1 MLLPVRR
8 GAFSTG
14 FAFEYYDGDEDE
26 MGVKPVRKT
35 LKEEIVESGHLSPA
49 EWMEFVELKA
59 SKYMKSK
66 RIKWKRS
73 RGYTELAKRTPVTKE
88 HIFAIILYCDF
99 SKLCTAFSATFRQQN
114 VFETMESVKQRHS
127 HFAVFGRLLVE
138 LVWEFGVDGTERRGN
153 EKGPFFCGLNCVLNI
168 GSFAITLKGPCST
181 STQREVA
188 VNFAKSNGII
198 LKLDNDTDGG
208 SLQQCFDC
216 SWISNYFEEAERL
229 WIAGRTHLPLR
240 IVSIVIVK
248 NAKNYRKMMR
258 ALFLFDAMT
267 SGVELGK
274 ESKIKPEAADYE
286 LLRKLIDSE
295 LNGGIDVVAEF
306 DEYVKREWK
315 LFLQSKEKVELNF
328 RYIWNDFKILSKLV
342 VYDLVEYK
350 EDEAAKGNVNIFK
363 AEWIFLFPAVNSV
376 SISTWSGNGDG
387 YKCRL
392 EGLLES
398 MKVLPR
404 SVGSVTVYTSNRPF
418 RWAQEGLTNEVKSSF
433 AECGWNAEYPDG
445 EDGLVFTLKTD

>member
-1 MLLPVRR
+1 
-8 GAFSTG
+8 
-14 FAFEYYDGDEDE
+14 
-26 MGVKPVRKT
+26 
-35 LKEEIVESGHLSPA
+35 
-49 EWMEFVELKA
+49 MEFVELKA
-59 SKYMKSK
+59 RKYMKSK
-66 RIKWKRS
+66 RIKGKVS
-73 RGYTELAKRTPVTKE
+73 RGYTKLAEGTPVTKE

-188 VNFAKSNGII
+188 VNFAKSDGII
-198 LKLDNDTDGG
+198 LKLDNDTYRG
-208 SLQQCFDC
+208 SLQHYFDC
-216 SWISNYFEEAERL
+216 SWISNYFEESERL

-258 ALFLFDAMT
+258 ALFLFDAMI
-267 SGVELGK
+267 SGVELGE
-274 ESKIKPEAADYE
+274 ESKIKAEAADYE

-295 LNGGIDVVAEF
+295 LNGGIGAIAEF

-315 LFLQSKEKVELNF
+315 LFLQSKEDVELN
-328 RYIWNDFKILSKLV
+328 YYDISKDFKILSKLV
-342 VYDLVEYK
+342 VYNLVEYK
-350 EDEAAKGNVNIFK
+350 KNGAAKGNDNIFK
-363 AEWIFLFPAVNSV
+363 AEWISLCPAVKSV
-376 SISTWSGNGDG
+376 FINAWSFNGDG

-392 EGLLES
+392 EGLLDS
-398 MKVLPR
+398 MKTLPR
-404 SVGSVTVYTSNRPF
+404 SVGTVTVLTMNTQ
-418 RWAQEGLTNEVKSSF
+418 WMQEALTNDIKSLF
-433 AECGWNAEYPDG
+433 AESGWSAEYEEAKYDYSVSSK
-445 EDGLVFTLKTD
+445 LVFTLKTE